1 MCSIRTNVFLSLY
14 FNDVDDDDADAVAI
28 AAADDVVF
36 NAFNLI
42 LGFVSHLNC
51 IYMNTRLFHNERFDI
66 FKKTINQAIK
76 F

>member
-36 NAFNLI
+36 NAFDSI

-51 IYMNTRLFHNERFDI
+51 ICMNTRLFHNERFDI

>member
-36 NAFNLI
+36 NAFDLI

-51 IYMNTRLFHNERFDI
+51 ICIDTRLFHNERFKI
-66 FKKTINQAIK
+66 EKNQAIK